1 MSNLGPDSTIRELFE
16 EIEVDVG
23 VNVVPVTIS
32 KAEDNIA
39 RSMICICGN
48 REEGGLILANLMQFV
63 DELYAATEQARA
75 EQEARNEPTILVP

>member
-1 MSNLGPDSTIRELFE
+1 LSTLGPESSIRELFD
-16 EIEVDVG
+16 EVEVAEG

-39 RSMICICGN
+39 RNMIVICGA
-48 REEGGLILANLMQFV
+48 REEASLIMANLMHYV

-75 EQEARNEPTILVP
+75 EEEARDEPSIVVP